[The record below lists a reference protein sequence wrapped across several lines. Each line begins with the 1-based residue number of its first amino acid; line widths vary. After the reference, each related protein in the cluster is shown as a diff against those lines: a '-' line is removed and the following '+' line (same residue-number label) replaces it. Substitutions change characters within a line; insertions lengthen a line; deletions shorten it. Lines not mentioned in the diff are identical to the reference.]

1 MTFHLTSRLRA
12 PAFFRSL
19 RMRLT
24 LSYVL
29 FFALI
34 LTGAGMLFERALD
47 SMLQRES
54 LLMLEQE
61 WGDVL
66 AYLNLNTDPPTW
78 SPHADLPGQ
87 REVIARI
94 RQYIHIESLDGR
106 VWELSPGFR
115 HLTDYTFIDH
125 DEALAAPRPLLKRLH
140 GPRGESYMVL
150 MGRARHQDKEF
161 YLAVGVPVRGMFE
174 ILQGF
179 VRNYFLALPPVLL
192 IIAFLGWLLARR
204 ALTPVHE
211 LAAAAGAVS
220 GGHLDLRLA
229 EHGTG
234 DELDTLVRT
243 FNGMLQRLERNFAQM
258 SQFSV
263 NASHELRTPLTTAR
277 GQLEVALLS
286 ARTVEEYR
294 EAIGVAVQEL
304 ERLSQ
309 LVHSLLLLAQA
320 ESGQL
325 KLQLRR
331 HNLAALV
338 ENVLSQFHVAAVDKG
353 VRLESDMPA
362 TDCFALV
369 DRTEFERMLSQLVS
383 NAVRSTPPG
392 GVVRLALSYGAGL
405 PGDIRLSVSDTGP
418 GIAPEHQ
425 AHVFDRL
432 YRVREGQPGS
442 DGGLGLGLSFAQWAA
457 QAHGGQMELRSSAG
471 HGATFTIVLP
481 AAALAVAPEQGDPL
495 DEAPVPV
502 KEVQS

>member
-1 MTFHLTSRLRA
+1 MTFHLTSRLGLSA
-12 PAFFRSL
+12 LFRSL

-47 SMLQRES
+47 SMLQRQS
-54 LLMLEQE
+54 QLMLEQE

-66 AYLNLNTDPPTW
+66 AYLDVNTDPPTW
-78 SPHADLPGQ
+78 SPHAGMPGE
-87 REVIARI
+87 RDVIARI
-94 RQYIHIESLDGR
+94 RQYIHVESLDGR

-125 DEALAAPRPLLKRLH
+125 DEALAAPRPLLKRMH
-140 GPRGESYMVL
+140 GPHGESYMVL
-150 MGRARHQDKEF
+150 MGRARHSDKEF
-161 YLAVGVPVRGMFE
+161 YLAVGVPVRGMLD

-179 VRNYFLALPPVLL
+179 VRNYFLALPAILL
-192 IIAFLGWLLARR
+192 MIGCLGWLLAGR
-204 ALTPVHE
+204 ALSPVQE
-211 LAAAAGAVS
+211 LAAAANAVR

-229 EHGTG
+229 EHGTD
-234 DELDTLVRT
+234 DELDVLIRT
-243 FNGMLQRLERNFAQM
+243 FNSMLERLERNFAQM

-263 NASHELRTPLTTAR
+263 NASHELRTPLTAAR

-286 ARTVEEYR
+286 SRTIEEYR
-294 EAIGVAVQEL
+294 QAIGVAVQEL

-338 ENVLSQFHVAAVDKG
+338 ENVLSQYHVAAVDKG

-362 TDCFALV
+362 ADCFALV
-369 DRTEFERMLSQLVS
+369 DRPEFERMLSQLVA
-383 NAVRSTPPG
+383 NAVRCTPPG

-432 YRVREGQPGS
+432 YKVRAGQPGS

-457 QAHGGQMELRSSAG
+457 RAHGGRMELRSAAG

-481 AAALAVAPEQGDPL
+481 GAALAEAPEQSDPR